1 MAALTFL
8 RDLHRVLPMSIRT
21 SRRRSVL
28 AWLAPA
34 LLLPVLPAC
43 GGGDGPPTGG
53 NPVTQ
58 VTVTAPQ
65 TALTVGQ
72 TVQAAATPRDAQGN
86 AKTDAVAWSS
96 SADGVATVS
105 ATGLVTAVAPGTASI
120 RATAAGITGSVDVTV
135 SQAPVAT
142 VVVTPEAATVELG
155 QTRQLAAEPRGP
167 TGTALTGRVVAW
179 STLDPA
185 VAGVSATGLVQSLAL
200 GQARIVATVEG
211 KADTAAITVIP
222 VAVASVAVVPDAFQL
237 QVGGTREIA
246 ATARDAGGNLLTGR
260 PVAWTS
266 LDPSI
271 ATVTAGGEVRGVA
284 IGQARI
290 VATVEG
296 KADTAN
302 VGVHVPVAGRVEV
315 TPRFAVANVGQ
326 GVQLTAAAFT
336 PAGEPIL
343 APTVT
348 WSSTTGGLAVST
360 SGVVTGTAAGIHRAV
375 AAVNDARDTVTI
387 VAAGP
392 TSLVSTAF
400 AGGSIDATAKAGA
413 LVSVPLTL
421 DLSRVSANG
430 DLGALQV
437 EIGFDAGVL
446 ALESFTAGAR
456 GALEVF
462 SPAAG
467 KVRVAFAETAPQGS
481 ANLTVVTLNFRVLAN
496 ATVGARST
504 FTYAWQALTSTGF
517 QPYSTPLSV
526 GGTVRVIP

>member
-1 MAALTFL
+1 MAAPTFL
-8 RDLHRVLPMSIRT
+8 RDLHRVLPMSMRT
-21 SRRRSVL
+21 SRRRSAL

-34 LLLPVLPAC
+34 LLLAVLPAC

-96 SADGVATVS
+96 SADAVATVS
-105 ATGLVTAVAPGTASI
+105 ATGLVTAVATGTASI
-120 RATAAGITGSVDVTV
+120 RATAAGVTGSVDVTV
-135 SQAPVAT
+135 SPVPVAA

-155 QTRQLAAEPRGP
+155 QTRQLAAEARGP
-167 TGTALTGRVVAW
+167 AGTALTGRVVAW

-211 KADTAAITVIP
+211 KADTA
-222 VAVASVAVVPDAFQL
+222 
-237 QVGGTREIA
+237 
-246 ATARDAGGNLLTGR
+246 
-260 PVAWTS
+260 
-266 LDPSI
+266 
-271 ATVTAGGEVRGVA
+271 
-284 IGQARI
+284 
-290 VATVEG
+290 
-296 KADTAN
+296 N
-302 VGVHVPVAGRVEV
+302 VGVYVPVAGRVEV

-336 PAGEPIL
+336 PAGEPVL

-392 TSLVSTAF
+392 ASLVSTAF

-413 LVSVPLTL
+413 LVSVPVTL

-437 EIGFDAGVL
+437 EIGFAAGVL

-496 ATVGARST
+496 AAVGARST
-504 FTYAWQALTSTGF
+504 FTYAWQAATSTGF